1 MYHSPPDSS
10 VHVVFQARI
19 LERVALSFSRD
30 LPDPGIEPCLLHWQ
44 VDSSPLSH
52 LGSPN
57 SIVFYNTTEK
67 LKLRVI
73 FYHVLEF
80 RLILNNWH
88 ISFHSVASDKYCTM
102 CIKALF
108 PNESVCNIAVSVA
121 ARNKQKFAWEMK
133 PTCFPGSHIRI
144 TTVASLKNTYL
155 GLPRWR

>member
-1 MYHSPPDSS
+1 MDCSPPSSS
-10 VHVVFQARI
+10 VNGI
-19 LERVALSFSRD
+19 LRQEYWSGLPFPPPGD

-88 ISFHSVASDKYCTM
+88 ISFHSVAGDKYCTM

-108 PNESVCNIAVSVA
+108 PNESVCSIAVSVA

-133 PTCFPGSHIRI
+133 PACFPGSHIRI